1 MFPKAENPRLLLPP
15 SATAHLSPKH
25 PPHTTWSHR
34 DPATPPCFCHLP
46 LLPTPQ
52 TSRFFLRLPS
62 CPSPSCLPSQSCTPE
77 LHPGS
82 PVLQEGTLGTEAQVA
97 KVVEGNSSEQPPKDK
112 EEGPAAEVGLGA
124 GKTLEEVAPQCPGS
138 LQPRGSL
145 PRCPTSQ
152 SLGDFQILCRKNCQI
167 LCVGKWGVWVLPEG
181 EQGGREKC
189 PTRTSPSQELL
200 FPLLEERQILA
211 AGSRGRPSWALY
223 L

>member
-1 MFPKAENPRLLLPP
+1 MSLFPKAENPRLLLPP

-124 GKTLEEVAPQCPGS
+124 GKILEEVTPQCPGS

-145 PRCPTSQ
+145 PGCPTSQ
-152 SLGDFQILCRKNCQI
+152 SLGDFQILC
-167 LCVGKWGVWVLPEG
+167 
-181 EQGGREKC
+181 
-189 PTRTSPSQELL
+189 
-200 FPLLEERQILA
+200 
-211 AGSRGRPSWALY
+211 
-223 L
+223 